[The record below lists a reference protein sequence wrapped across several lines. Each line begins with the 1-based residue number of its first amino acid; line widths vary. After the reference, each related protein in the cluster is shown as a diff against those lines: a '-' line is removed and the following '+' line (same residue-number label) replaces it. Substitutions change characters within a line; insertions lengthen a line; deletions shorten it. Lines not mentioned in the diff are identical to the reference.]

1 MRAAYSL
8 VGRMG
13 SMPYARDPLS
23 VVLDSRAVRLVQR
36 AYAVRGAWAGEYLP
50 PPGPRA
56 RAWMAAYGIDPYET
70 DRWGELRFIR
80 GYKRSVFWWL
90 NNYGGTTGLRGQLN
104 SGAGHGGWH
113 SPVRGEWQTGIR
125 NAEGLWAVRFRI
137 HAGGSATSRIGRER
151 SQRLG
156 DNWIDADGH
165 PTFRQSLPEDR
176 DY

>member
-1 MRAAYSL
+1 
-8 VGRMG
+8 
-13 SMPYARDPLS
+13 
-23 VVLDSRAVRLVQR
+23 
-36 AYAVRGAWAGEYLP
+36 
-50 PPGPRA
+50 
-56 RAWMAAYGIDPYET
+56 
-70 DRWGELRFIR
+70 LREQ
-80 GYKRSVFWWL
+80 L
-90 NNYGGTTGLRGQLN
+90 NNRTR
-104 SGAGHGGWH
+104 HKGWH
-113 SPVRGEWQTGIR
+113 SPVRDEWQTGIR